1 MQTPSLKGYYGS
13 ALERLR
19 QIKSMVDPL
28 DYFKTTPMSIGTNI
42 NITAA
47 LITSAPAL
55 VPIPEVSVYL
65 PVPASIPAPAPTLEL
80 MAPISTPPPQ
90 IPAPSEL
97 VRPSLISPN
106 SPVLSSP
113 ISSGGYRIKP
123 STFFFAP
130 IISQLIQFSSLLF
143 NRFHSLG

>member
-1 MQTPSLKGYYGS
+1 MQTPSLEGYYGS

-47 LITSAPAL
+47 LITSAPAP
-55 VPIPEVSVYL
+55 VPIPEISVYVT
-65 PVPASIPAPAPTLEL
+65 VPASIPAPAPTLEL
-80 MAPISTPPPQ
+80 MAPIS
-90 IPAPSEL
+90 ASPSPTEF
-97 VRPSLISPN
+97 VRPSLISPK